1 MSDRRSVPTDTLATT
16 YQVKVAEEN
25 GQTVLVFPSNM
36 LEDLGWTEGDTI
48 VWDIRDDA
56 SVNQKYFHLNDG
68 EYITI
73 NAK

>member
-56 SVNQKYFHLNDG
+56 IVVRQLND
-68 EYITI
+68 
-73 NAK
+73 